1 MDGILFLKFMLGI
14 GLTTSGVLRLTYPDI
29 GESEKKSLNILN
41 PTEGAIIALFEL
53 VGFPVL
59 FCGSKLLEKVYLI
72 LFCTAVIIIS
82 LIYLQSRSFSEI
94 RSLIAFTND
103 SKTIYY
109 HLMIVTIMIAIMMR

>member
-1 MDGILFLKFMLGI
+1 MDGILLLKILLGL
-14 GLTTSGVLRLTYPDI
+14 GLTTSGILRLTYPDI
-29 GESEKKSLNILN
+29 GESERKSLNITD
-41 PTEGAIIALFEL
+41 PTTGAIIALFEL

-72 LFCTAVIIIS
+72 LFCTVVIIIS
-82 LIYLQSRSFSEI
+82 IIYLQTRSFSEI

-109 HLMIVTIMIAIMMR
+109 HLIIVTIMIAIMMR